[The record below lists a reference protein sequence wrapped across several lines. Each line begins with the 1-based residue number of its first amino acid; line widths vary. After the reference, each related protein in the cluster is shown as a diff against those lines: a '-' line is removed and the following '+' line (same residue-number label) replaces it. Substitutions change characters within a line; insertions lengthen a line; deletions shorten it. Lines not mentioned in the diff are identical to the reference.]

1 MDADHAARHRSADL
15 RRDAEVQ
22 GSRVTLRADY
32 VVVGSGL
39 TGATIARALADAG
52 RNVIVIEARNRV
64 GGNVADSMHH
74 SGIRYNLFGPHYFRT
89 SSDRI
94 RDFALRFSE
103 FYPFSAKIMSQV
115 GAEFFHWPLH
125 RRDFDRFAGKK
136 AAVSQLSSPVTSNF
150 ETEMLRMVPAAVY
163 ETFIAGYSQKQWGV
177 HPSALD
183 ADLAKRIEIRDDG
196 DTRLSKALFQA
207 LPVGGFSAWVQSMLM
222 GIEVRLSSDFHAIR
236 PDVTWR
242 KKLIYTGPIDRY
254 FGFSLGRL
262 PYRTQ
267 HRSTVFMA
275 GIGSIYPC
283 GQINL
288 PLISEGDHVRTI
300 EWRHMLAPSQGRPDG
315 TLLTVETP
323 SNAADWKEAE
333 YPFPSQSA
341 RALYQRY
348 SDLAKAES
356 SVLFCGR
363 LGEYRYLDMDQAIA
377 RAMMVADRI
386 LGTDP

>member
-1 MDADHAARHRSADL
+1 M
-15 RRDAEVQ
+15 
-22 GSRVTLRADY
+22 TICADY

-52 RNVIVIEARNRV
+52 RNVIVIEARDRV
-64 GGNVADSMHH
+64 GGNVADTVHP

-94 RDFALRFSE
+94 RDFALRFSD
-103 FYPFSAKIMSQV
+103 FYPFSAKVMSQV
-115 GAEFFHWPLH
+115 GDELFHWPLH
-125 RRDFDRFAGKK
+125 RRDFERFAG
-136 AAVSQLSSPVTSNF
+136 AEPVIPHTPSAVAINF
-150 ETEMLRMVPAAVY
+150 ETEMLRMVPVAVY

-183 ADLAKRIEIRDDG
+183 ADLSKRIEIRDDG
-196 DTRLSKALFQA
+196 DARLSKALFQA
-207 LPVGGFSAWVQSMLM
+207 LPMGGFSVWVQSMLS

-254 FGFSLGRL
+254 FDFSLGPL

-267 HRSTVFMA
+267 HRLTVFMA
-275 GIGSIYPC
+275 GIRSIYPC

-288 PLISEGDHVRTI
+288 PRNTEGDHVRTI
-300 EWRHMLAPSQGRPDG
+300 EWRHMLAPSEENPDG
-315 TLLTVETP
+315 TLLTFETP
-323 SNAADWKEAE
+323 ATATDWTQAE
-333 YPFPSQSA
+333 YPFPSQAA

-348 SDLAKAES
+348 SDLAKTQP

-377 RAMMVADRI
+377 RAMIVAARI
-386 LGTDP
+386 LGDDP